1 MKRGGNLGKLAGA
14 GGDAFYPGPV
24 AWKPSTMKARARM
37 RLVARDAKNA
47 AGVALTCECGGPLDA
62 YDLER
67 EMERTKT
74 VLCCRKAA
82 CVNSAA
88 MSAQILRAELVKKPK
103 ETKI

>member
-1 MKRGGNLGKLAGA
+1 MKRHDLGKLTGSAGE
-14 GGDAFYPGPV
+14 AFYPGPV
-24 AWKPSTMKARARM
+24 AWKPSKTKARARM
-37 RLVARDAKNA
+37 RLKERDAKNA
-47 AGVALTCECGGPLDA
+47 AGVALTCECGGALDA

-88 MSAQILRAELVKKPK
+88 MSARILGAELLKAK
-103 ETKI
+103 E